1 MACKCAQVQYT
12 LYPER
17 EADFPSHFSC
27 KVKRMP
33 KKIMVV
39 DDDPNIV
46 DYLVS
51 VFEDHGYLT
60 CRASDGVAA
69 YDVALK
75 ENPDLI
81 TLDLEMPNQWG
92 PRFYRKLTLEEQF
105 ADIPVIVISG
115 LSGIHLAIRRAVATI
130 KKPFDPA
137 EVIQIVRDAIG
148 E

>member
-1 MACKCAQVQYT
+1 
-12 LYPER
+12 
-17 EADFPSHFSC
+17 
-27 KVKRMP
+27 MP

-51 VFEDHGYLT
+51 VFEDHGYET
-60 CRASDGVAA
+60 CRAFDGVAA
-69 YDVALK
+69 YDVAK
-75 ENPDLI
+75 AEKPDLI
-81 TLDLEMPNQWG
+81 TLDLEMPHEWG
-92 PRFYRKLTLEEQF
+92 PRFYRRLTQEDDF
-105 ADIPVIVISG
+105 SHIPVIVISG
-115 LSGIHLAIRRAVATI
+115 LSGIHLAIKRAVATI

>member
-1 MACKCAQVQYT
+1 
-12 LYPER
+12 
-17 EADFPSHFSC
+17 
-27 KVKRMP
+27 MP

-39 DDDPNIV
+39 DDDPDIV

-60 CRASDGVAA
+60 CRASDGVSA
-69 YDVALK
+69 YEIAMREK
-75 ENPDLI
+75 PDLI
-81 TLDLEMPNQWG
+81 TLDLEMPKEWG
-92 PRFYRKLTLEEQF
+92 PRFYRRLSHEKEFSE
-105 ADIPVIVISG
+105 IPVIVISG

-137 EVIQIVRDAIG
+137 DVIKIVRDAIG

>member
-1 MACKCAQVQYT
+1 
-12 LYPER
+12 
-17 EADFPSHFSC
+17 
-27 KVKRMP
+27 MP

-60 CRASDGVAA
+60 CRASDGIVA
-69 YDVALK
+69 YDVAK
-75 ENPDLI
+75 AEKPDLI

-92 PRFYRKLTLEEQF
+92 PRFYRKLTQEEEF
-105 ADIPVIVISG
+105 SDIPVIVISG